1 MKNNKRKAPLKI
13 QFIRNQPALKI
24 GKTLMIADLHL
35 GKSHELWEKGF
46 SLPRQAEKFAQR
58 LNKLKKKTKTTRL
71 VILGDIKNRIGFANY
86 EEIKEMP
93 RFFSALEYKE
103 IIAIKGNHDG
113 GIERVLPERVK
124 LKDSLCIGDYALT
137 HGHRNIQTKKNTI
150 IIGHNQPH
158 VKFIDKVKAVYTEPV
173 WVLGKLRGRYKGKEL
188 IMMPA
193 FNELC
198 GATIINQDEL
208 LGPIARRMI
217 KKTARLHLLDGTDI
231 GTIGDLQLEPRVMTP
246 KGVGTLKWKK

>member
-1 MKNNKRKAPLKI
+1 MSNKV

-24 GKTLMIADLHL
+24 GKTLIIADLHL

-46 SLPRQAEKFAQR
+46 SLPRQAEILAKR
-58 LNKLKKKTKTTRL
+58 LNKLKKKTKTSTL

-86 EEIKEMP
+86 EEIRELP
-93 RFFSALEYKE
+93 RFFSALEFEK
-103 IIAIKGNHDG
+103 IIAVKGNHDG
-113 GIERVLPERVK
+113 GIERALPERVK
-124 LKDSLCIGDYALT
+124 LTEGFTIGDYALT
-137 HGHRNIQTKKNTI
+137 HGHRNIQTKKKTI

-158 VKFIDKVKAVYTEPV
+158 VKFIDKVRAVYTEPV
-173 WVLGKLRGRYKGKEL
+173 WVLGKLRGKYKGKEL
-188 IMMPA
+188 IIMPA

-208 LGPIARRMI
+208 LGPLARRLI

-231 GTIGDLQLEPRVMTP
+231 GTIGDLQLEPRSMTP
-246 KGVGTLKWKK
+246 KGVGTSKKKK

>member
-1 MKNNKRKAPLKI
+1 MANNKL

-24 GKTLMIADLHL
+24 GSTLVIADMHL

-46 SLPRQAEKFAQR
+46 SLPRQAELFALR
-58 LNKLKKKTKTTRL
+58 LNKLKKKTKTNRL

-86 EEIKEMP
+86 EEVRELP
-93 RFFSALEYKE
+93 RFFAALEYKK
-103 IIAIKGNHDG
+103 IIAVKGNHDG

-124 LKDSLCIGDYALT
+124 LKESLFIGDYMLT
-137 HGHRNIQTKKNTI
+137 HGHRNVQTKKHTI

-158 VKFIDKVKAVYTEPV
+158 VKFIDKVRAVYTEPV

-208 LGPIARRMI
+208 LGPIARRLI
-217 KKTARLHLLDGTDI
+217 KKTARLHMLDGTDI
-231 GTIGDLQLEPRVMTP
+231 GTIESMKLEP
-246 KGVGTLKWKK
+246 LKRKKHSL